1 MPWILSP
8 IIILFKGGCLWFG
21 LKYANYWK
29 PPTREE
35 LSISAY
41 SRYQRE
47 RWMWNTTCQA
57 LAADTARILRC
68 PTESGMWEIKLLE
81 GEMLLLASTICARNS
96 PAAWRVRNSSAEW
109 ERQHRSKLLSS
120 AALPVPQGEKFAW
133 GFFFCCCFFK
143 NPYLQTSDLHTRITP
158 RIILKV
164 L

>member
-41 SRYQRE
+41 CRYQRE

-57 LAADTARILRC
+57 LAADTAHVLQC
-68 PTESGMWEIKLLE
+68 PGEEEMREIKLLE
-81 GEMLLLASTICARNS
+81 GAMLLPPSAICTRSSVACKEFLRWVGKAASQQ
-96 PAAWRVRNSSAEW
+96 AAELGSAS
-109 ERQHRSKLLSS
+109 RSKGGKVCVGIFLFVSL
-120 AALPVPQGEKFAW
+120 
-133 GFFFCCCFFK
+133 
-143 NPYLQTSDLHTRITP
+143 RIRTCKP
-158 RIILKV
+158 ATYTQE
-164 L
+164 